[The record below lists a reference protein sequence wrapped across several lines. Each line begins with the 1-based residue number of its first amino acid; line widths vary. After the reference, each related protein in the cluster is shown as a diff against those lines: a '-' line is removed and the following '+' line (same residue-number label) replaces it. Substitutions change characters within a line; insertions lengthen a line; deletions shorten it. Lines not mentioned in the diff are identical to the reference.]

1 MAPGCWLLCDDV
13 DGAQFKN
20 LLCRCLSFRP
30 HDERPDQPTDSKSE
44 QRKSP
49 VEGICAEAML
59 EGGITV
65 IRLFCACS
73 AHVFKGHVLRIAI
86 RWRGNRKVE
95 GSGVPLNMAKKDSE
109 RVETSIL
116 PLKYVDAIEDIFHA
130 VLAIALLIIGIGA
143 FFFSIQRLIETAPFF
158 PNGMIQG
165 VNDILF
171 IVIIL
176 EILRTVISR
185 FTDGV
190 YQLDKFLII
199 GVIAAVRHILT
210 VGASL
215 TLESG
220 KSDEA
225 FDRAIFE
232 MGLNALIVVALVF
245 AIFLSKNAHRDK

>member
-1 MAPGCWLLCDDV
+1 M
-13 DGAQFKN
+13 
-20 LLCRCLSFRP
+20 
-30 HDERPDQPTDSKSE
+30 SE
-44 QRKSP
+44 K
-49 VEGICAEAML
+49 EK
-59 EGGITV
+59 T
-65 IRLFCACS
+65 S
-73 AHVFKGHVLRIAI
+73 A
-86 RWRGNRKVE
+86 
-95 GSGVPLNMAKKDSE
+95 
-109 RVETSIL
+109 ETSII
-116 PLKYVDAIEDIFHA
+116 PIKFVDMIEDIFHA
-130 VLAIALLIIGIGA
+130 ILAVTLFIIGVFA
-143 FFFSIQRLIETAPFF
+143 FFYSVRRLFETAPFF

-215 TLESG
+215 TLESS
-220 KSDEA
+220 KSDTA
-225 FDRAIFE
+225 FERSIYE

-245 AIFLSKNAHRDK
+245 AIFLSKAAHRNKK

>member
-1 MAPGCWLLCDDV
+1 MADK
-13 DGAQFKN
+13 KN
-20 LLCRCLSFRP
+20 
-30 HDERPDQPTDSKSE
+30 
-44 QRKSP
+44 
-49 VEGICAEAML
+49 
-59 EGGITV
+59 
-65 IRLFCACS
+65 
-73 AHVFKGHVLRIAI
+73 
-86 RWRGNRKVE
+86 
-95 GSGVPLNMAKKDSE
+95 E

-116 PLKYVDAIEDIFHA
+116 PLKYVDLVEDIFHA
-130 VLAIALLIIGIGA
+130 VLAIALFAIGVGA
-143 FFFSIQRLIETAPFF
+143 FFFSIKRLVDTAPFF

-190 YQLDKFLII
+190 FQLDKFLII

-215 TLESG
+215 TLESS
-220 KSDEA
+220 KSNEA
-225 FDRAIFE
+225 FNRSIYE

-245 AIFLSKNAHRDK
+245 AIFLSKAAHRNRQ

>member
-1 MAPGCWLLCDDV
+1 M
-13 DGAQFKN
+13 
-20 LLCRCLSFRP
+20 
-30 HDERPDQPTDSKSE
+30 
-44 QRKSP
+44 
-49 VEGICAEAML
+49 
-59 EGGITV
+59 
-65 IRLFCACS
+65 
-73 AHVFKGHVLRIAI
+73 
-86 RWRGNRKVE
+86 
-95 GSGVPLNMAKKDSE
+95 KKDTTPKDQQ
-109 RVETSIL
+109 VETSIL
-116 PLKYVDAIEDIFHA
+116 PIKYVDLIEDVFHA
-130 VLAIALLIIGIGA
+130 VLALALLGIGIGA
-143 FFFSIQRLIETAPFF
+143 FFFSIKRLFETDPFF

-225 FDRAIFE
+225 FDRSIYE

-245 AIFLSKNAHRDK
+245 AFFLSKSALRNSQR

>member
-1 MAPGCWLLCDDV
+1 M
-13 DGAQFKN
+13 
-20 LLCRCLSFRP
+20 
-30 HDERPDQPTDSKSE
+30 SE
-44 QRKSP
+44 K
-49 VEGICAEAML
+49 AK
-59 EGGITV
+59 T
-65 IRLFCACS
+65 S
-73 AHVFKGHVLRIAI
+73 A
-86 RWRGNRKVE
+86 
-95 GSGVPLNMAKKDSE
+95 
-109 RVETSIL
+109 ETSII
-116 PLKYVDAIEDIFHA
+116 PIKFVDMIEDVFHA
-130 VLAIALLIIGIGA
+130 ILAITLFIIGVVA
-143 FFFSIQRLIETAPFF
+143 FFYSVKRLIETAPFF

-220 KSDEA
+220 KSDQA
-225 FDRAIFE
+225 FDRAIYE
-232 MGLNALIVVALVF
+232 MGLNAGIVVALVF
-245 AIFLSKNAHRDK
+245 AFFLSKSALRGSK

>member
-1 MAPGCWLLCDDV
+1 
-13 DGAQFKN
+13 
-20 LLCRCLSFRP
+20 
-30 HDERPDQPTDSKSE
+30 
-44 QRKSP
+44 
-49 VEGICAEAML
+49 
-59 EGGITV
+59 
-65 IRLFCACS
+65 
-73 AHVFKGHVLRIAI
+73 
-86 RWRGNRKVE
+86 
-95 GSGVPLNMAKKDSE
+95 MAKKESLD
-109 RVETSIL
+109 VETSIV
-116 PLKYVDAIEDIFHA
+116 PLKYVDLIEDVFHA
-130 VLAIALLIIGIGA
+130 ILAIALLVIGLGA
-143 FFFSIQRLIETAPFF
+143 FFYSIKRLLETDPFF

-225 FDRAIFE
+225 FRRAIYE
-232 MGLNALIVVALVF
+232 MGLNAGIVVALVF
-245 AIFLSKNAHRDK
+245 AIYLSKSAHRK

>member
-1 MAPGCWLLCDDV
+1 
-13 DGAQFKN
+13 
-20 LLCRCLSFRP
+20 
-30 HDERPDQPTDSKSE
+30 
-44 QRKSP
+44 
-49 VEGICAEAML
+49 
-59 EGGITV
+59 
-65 IRLFCACS
+65 
-73 AHVFKGHVLRIAI
+73 
-86 RWRGNRKVE
+86 
-95 GSGVPLNMAKKDSE
+95 MAKKE
-109 RVETSIL
+109 NALAETSIL
-116 PLKYVDAIEDIFHA
+116 PLKYVDMMEDVFHA
-130 VLAIALLIIGIGA
+130 ILALALLVIGIGA
-143 FFFSIQRLIETAPFF
+143 FFFSIKRLIETAPFF

-215 TLESG
+215 TLQTG

-225 FDRAIFE
+225 FERAIYE
-232 MGLNALIVVALVF
+232 MGLNAIIVVALVF
-245 AIFLSKNAHRDK
+245 AIFLSKSAHRNK